1 MPVDRPTFSE
11 SWYRVASLRPRLL
24 STVQTYRQHYRGQMW
39 HVVQDPSSNEFS
51 RLSAPAYR
59 LVAMLDGRRTVGDV
73 WQMCNEQLGD
83 WAPTQGE
90 VIQLLGR
97 LYSLNLLQAE
107 LSPDTEGMFRRY
119 RKRVQREVRGY
130 MASLLFA
137 KIPLLDP
144 DRFLERWVGIFG
156 RVFTWYG
163 LALWGALMAVG
174 LFFLAGR
181 FGELADRSA
190 NIFDP
195 GSLPL
200 LALSFWVVKIF
211 HEFSHGFACKR
222 FGRVEGSGGEVHT
235 MGIMFLVFM
244 PIPYVDASSA
254 WAFRSKWRRVMVGAS
269 GIFMDLAIA
278 AVAAVIWANVGDGTL
293 RSVAYNAIFIASVSS
308 LLFNGNPLLR
318 YDAYYVLSDLVEIP
332 NLAHRSKQ
340 YLYYL
345 VKRYAWSVRRAQSPA
360 NTRGERAW
368 FVFYGI
374 ASTVYR
380 VLIFTMILLFISDR
394 VPKQLAVVAVG
405 FGAMAAFMWVGVPLG
420 KFAHYLFTSGELAR
434 VRARAQLSTLGV
446 ALAVLIG
453 VGLIPVP
460 DRPRVEGLVEPLQQ
474 AWVHAE
480 SDGFITSFL
489 PSGALVS
496 APGAALVNQDLQ
508 ADELAKR
515 TPEQLMNL
523 SPQQWEAL
531 QPKTWSEANLQ
542 LWAKFRR
549 LLAERQVLVA
559 ERRKAMAQA
568 EHDPKYRAL
577 VQVLDKHI
585 ESTDG
590 QIGIARKELVSLV
603 LRARFAGRWVSPDI
617 DRLEGVY
624 LKRGDKIGRLISR
637 QLVIRAVAGQGVPV
651 EQLDRERLEIRVKGR
666 PEAKFVGRIA
676 EILPAGSD
684 DLPSAALASAA
695 GGSVQTDPE
704 DRRGVK
710 AARPFFEII
719 IVPAADAQDRL
730 KLLPGQRVIVR
741 LETPPKPLAMQAW
754 RKLLQLLSRKK
765 PRRR

>member
-11 SWYRVASLRPRLL
+11 SWYRVASLRPRLR
-24 STVQTYRQHYRGQMW
+24 STVQTYRQHFRGQMW
-39 HVVQDPSSNEFS
+39 HVVQNPSSNEFS

-59 LVAMLDGRRTVGDV
+59 FVAMLDGRRTVAEV
-73 WQMCNEQLGD
+73 WQRCNEQLGD

-90 VIQLLGR
+90 AIQLLGQ
-97 LYSLNLLQAE
+97 LYALNLLQAE

-119 RKRVQREVRGY
+119 RKRIQREVRGY

-137 KIPLLDP
+137 RIPLLDP

-156 RVFTWYG
+156 RVFTWFG
-163 LALWGALMAVG
+163 LALWVALVG
-174 LFFLAGR
+174 TGLYFLAGR

-211 HEFSHGFACKR
+211 HEFGHGFACKR
-222 FGRVEGSGGEVHT
+222 FGRVEGSGGEIHA

-244 PIPYVDASSA
+244 PIPYVDVSSA

-269 GIFMDLAIA
+269 GIFVDLAVA
-278 AVAAVIWANVGDGTL
+278 AVAAIVWANVGEGTL
-293 RSVAYNAIFIASVSS
+293 RAVAYNAIFIASVSS

-345 VKRYAWSVRRAQSPA
+345 VKRYAWSVRRPQNPA

-394 VPKQLAVVAVG
+394 LPKALSVVALG
-405 FGAMAAFMWVGVPLG
+405 FGALAAFMWVGVPLG
-420 KFAHYLFTSGELAR
+420 KFVHYLFASGELAR
-434 VRARAQLSTLGV
+434 VRARAQLSTLAVVSAIVV
-446 ALAVLIG
+446 A
-453 VGLIPVP
+453 VGLKPVP
-460 DRPRVEGLVEPLQQ
+460 DRPRVEGLVEPLRQ

-489 PSGALVS
+489 PSGTMVS
-496 APGAALVNQDLQ
+496 APGAALVNRDLK
-508 ADELAKR
+508 ADELAKL
-515 TPEQLMNL
+515 TPEELMQLT
-523 SPQQWEAL
+523 PRQWDAL
-531 QPKTWSEANLQ
+531 RPELWAEANLQ

-549 LLAERQVLVA
+549 LLAERQVLIA
-559 ERRKAMAQA
+559 ERRKARTQA
-568 EHDPKYRAL
+568 ERDTKYRAL

-590 QIGIARKELVSLV
+590 QIRIARKELVSLV
-603 LRARFAGRWVSPDI
+603 PRARFAGRWVAPDI

-624 LKRGDKIGRLISR
+624 LHRGDKIGRLISQ
-637 QLVIRAVAGQGVPV
+637 QLVIRAVAGQSVAVG
-651 EQLDRERLEIRVKGR
+651 QLDRERLEIRVKGR
-666 PEAKFVGRIA
+666 PEAKFTGKIE
-676 EILPAGSD
+676 EILPAGRQ
-684 DLPSAALASAA
+684 DLPSPALASAA
-695 GGSVQTDPE
+695 GGSVQIAPD
-704 DRRGVK
+704 DRRGIK
-710 AARPFFEII
+710 AARHFFEII
-719 IVPAADAQDRL
+719 ISPAGDAQDRL
-730 KLLPGQRVIVR
+730 KLLPGQRVMVR
-741 LETPPKPLAMQAW
+741 LEMPPKPLAMQLW
-754 RKLLQLLSRKK
+754 RKVLQLLSRKK
-765 PRRR
+765 PGRR